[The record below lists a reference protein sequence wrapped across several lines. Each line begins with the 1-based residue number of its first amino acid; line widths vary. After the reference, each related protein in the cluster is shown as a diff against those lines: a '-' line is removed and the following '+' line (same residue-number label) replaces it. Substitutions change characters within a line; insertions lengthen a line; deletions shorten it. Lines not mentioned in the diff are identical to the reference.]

1 MDGMLVPLIV
11 AAAVAT
17 FAWGLIAIVT
27 GSGRGERRKLQERL
41 SGEGDGGS
49 TGYGRNRGNSNDPLG
64 GKSITLQLDVQ
75 GVPEFLAD
83 RPFIQALN
91 RRMLQAYP
99 DKKLGTFLTT
109 SAIYAVVAG
118 GVTLL
123 VTASFSVGTLAALA
137 GTYFPFMLLSMKANK
152 RQRQIAL
159 QLPEA
164 LDFLTRILRAGHSLS
179 TGLQMMGEELPQPL
193 CGEFRRAYDQHSLGV
208 SLEDSLRETAARI
221 ESSDFAFFVT
231 AVLVQRQTGGDLSE
245 VLKNISA
252 MIRSRVRLA
261 QHVKAKTAEGRFT
274 GYVLV
279 AFPAVMFFL
288 AYYMN
293 PGYAGVLINDPQGRM
308 LLGVAVA
315 LQLLGLFAIKKI
327 TTVKV

>member
-1 MDGMLVPLIV
+1 MDGYLLPLIV

-17 FAWGLIAIVT
+17 FVWGVISVAA
-27 GSGRGERRKLQERL
+27 GRGRGERRKLQERL
-41 SGEGDGGS
+41 GAEGNGGGS
-49 TGYGRNRGNSNDPLG
+49 FNAGRRAADGV
-64 GKSITLQLDVQ
+64 GKSITLNLAVQ
-75 GVPEFLAD
+75 GVPAFLAD

-99 DKKLGTFLTT
+99 DKSLGRFLTT
-109 SAIYAVVAG
+109 AAIYGAAFG
-118 GVTLL
+118 GLTLL
-123 VTASFSVGTLAALA
+123 VTASVPVGFLA
-137 GTYFPFMLLSMKANK
+137 GLAGGYFPFLLLSMKANK
-152 RQRQIAL
+152 RQRAIAL

-179 TGLQMMGEELPQPL
+179 TGLQMMGEELAQPL
-193 CGEFRRAYDQHSLGV
+193 AGEFRRAYDQHSLGV

-231 AVLVQRQTGGDLSE
+231 AVLIQRQTGGDLSE

-252 MIRSRVRLA
+252 MIRGRVRLA

-288 AYYMN
+288 SYYMN
-293 PGYAGVLINDPQGRM
+293 PGYAGVLLHDPDGRL
-308 LLGVAVA
+308 LLGAAVG
-315 LQLLGLFAIKKI
+315 LQMLGLFAIKKI

>member
-1 MDGMLVPLIV
+1 MDGILLPLII

-17 FAWGLIAIVT
+17 FVWGVVSIAT
-27 GSGRGERRKLQERL
+27 GTGRGERRKLQERL
-41 SGEGDGGS
+41 GGGDANGSGGRGGAAVAEAAK
-49 TGYGRNRGNSNDPLG
+49 L
-64 GKSITLQLDVQ
+64 ITIKLDVQ
-75 GVPEFLAD
+75 GVPAFLAE

-91 RRMLQAYP
+91 RRLLQAYP
-99 DKKLGTFLTT
+99 EKSLGKFLIG
-109 SAIYAVVAG
+109 AALYAAVFG
-118 GVTLL
+118 GLTLL
-123 VTASFSVGTLAALA
+123 VTASFPVGFLA
-137 GTYFPFMLLSMKANK
+137 GLAGGYLPFMTLNMKANK

-193 CGEFRRAYDQHSLGV
+193 CGEFKRAYDQHSLGV
-208 SLEDSLRETAARI
+208 SMEDSLRETAARI

-231 AVLVQRQTGGDLSE
+231 AVLIQRQTGGDLSE

-252 MIRSRVRLA
+252 MIRGRVRLS

-288 AYYMN
+288 SYYMN
-293 PGYAGVLINDPQGRM
+293 PGYAGILIHDPGGRM
-308 LLGVAVA
+308 LLGAAVMM
-315 LQLLGLFAIKKI
+315 QLMGLFAIKKI